1 MPCRII
7 KMVSYY
13 FERCVLWLRAQKIS
27 CLSHCFFLLM
37 QMKIALQKL
46 LKHYPEVHDKIAS
59 LLQRMG
65 MMLFRSGNLERA
77 LLYLNKSGDINR
89 QLGGDQEH
97 HLIPTLFVVGNIHR
111 ILGHDEDAENAWRDA
126 YDVFGSIKGG
136 SSYLYPEIKGS
147 LTELLN
153 ARRGNV

>member
-1 MPCRII
+1 
-7 KMVSYY
+7 
-13 FERCVLWLRAQKIS
+13 
-27 CLSHCFFLLM
+27 
-37 QMKIALQKL
+37 
-46 LKHYPEVHDKIAS
+46 
-59 LLQRMG
+59 